1 MLCGEDVPAKDRV
14 LTLDVNQIVT
24 MGRDL
29 SLVCTNPNLVTPE
42 AKVIIDSLIKVNI
55 GETKV
60 GVKPQK
66 IFVFDGVSEERIR
79 TK

>member
-1 MLCGEDVPAKDRV
+1 
-14 LTLDVNQIVT
+14 

-29 SLVCTNPNLVTPE
+29 SLVVANKNLVGAD

-55 GETKV
+55 GEIKV
-60 GVKPQK
+60 GIKPQK
-66 IFVFDGVSEERIR
+66 IFVFDGKTEERIR

>member
-1 MLCGEDVPAKDRV
+1 
-14 LTLDVNQIVT
+14 

-29 SLVCTNPNLVTPE
+29 SLVCGNPNLVTPE
-42 AKVIIDSLIKVNI
+42 AKAIIDSMIQVNV
-55 GETKV
+55 GENKV

-66 IFVFDGVSEERIR
+66 IFVFDGKTEERIR